1 MRCIDND
8 DNDFIYNP
16 MVYRICLF
24 PRVALWVVFV
34 QNVLKPD
41 SNLEVVI
48 FTLVAVFIFA
58 VDVLFL
64 CLLEDKN

>member
-1 MRCIDND
+1 MMIMILSIILW
-8 DNDFIYNP
+8 FIGF
-16 MVYRICLF
+16 VFF

-34 QNVLKPD
+34 QSVLKPD